1 MADADKEKPRE
12 DTGEKPEG
20 ESENGKEVK
29 APEESGKKS
38 SEETGEASQK
48 QVEEEG
54 KEPEKKEPEAEKEA
68 KGSGEINIGVFGLTD
83 VGVVREANEDA
94 FLIADLSR
102 HLSDQTK
109 ELRDHKLGPGGTLL
123 CVCDGMGGALAGEVA
138 SKMATE
144 TILEIMEREPFP
156 SKHSELVRRM
166 DSACKE
172 ASERIFIASRR
183 DIQKR
188 GMGTT
193 ITLAAMIDER
203 FFVAQVGDSRCYIM
217 RHDTIYRITKDQS
230 LMNQLLET
238 GQLKEDEIQDFEY
251 SNVIL
256 QAAGT
261 QKNVKPEITY
271 VDVTEN
277 DMILLCSDGL
287 HSMIGDDVIAYT
299 LLNAPDIETC
309 CYQLIDLANQAG
321 GTDNISVVV
330 ARFSGPGL
338 AAPDDQPIMYQ
349 QYFIKEE
356 EISEEEQAQWD
367 FPEFDIDEKKK

>member
-1 MADADKEKPRE
+1 MADKEKPRE
-12 DTGEKPEG
+12 ETTEDSGKK
-20 ESENGKEVK
+20 SEDAAEVGKEVK
-29 APEESGKKS
+29 ALEESGNKS
-38 SEETGEASQK
+38 PEDAGKETPD
-48 QVEEEG
+48 QVKEEG
-54 KEPEKKEPEAEKEA
+54 EGPGKKEAEKEA
-68 KGSGEINIGVFGLTD
+68 GGSGEINIGVFGLTD
-83 VGVVREANEDA
+83 VGIVREANEDA

-102 HLSDQTK
+102 HLCDQTK
-109 ELRDHKLGPGGTLL
+109 ELRHHKLGPGGTLFL
-123 CVCDGMGGALAGEVA
+123 VCDGMGGALAGEVA

-156 SKHSELVRRM
+156 SKHGALVRRM

-203 FFVAQVGDSRCYIM
+203 LFVAQVGDSRCYIM
-217 RHDTIYRITKDQS
+217 RLDTIYRITKDQS

-238 GQLKEDEIQDFEY
+238 GQLKEEEIKDFEY

-271 VDVTEN
+271 VDVREN

-309 CYQLIDLANQAG
+309 AYQVIDLANQAG

-330 ARFSGPGL
+330 ARFTGPGL
-338 AAPDDQPIMYQ
+338 IDPDDQPIMYQ

-367 FPEFDIDEKKK
+367 FPEIDIDEKNR